1 MLQKKLGCYRGKDCM
16 KMLLKDLREQAMNK
30 INHEKKEMLPLA
42 LETPC
47 PSASVRC
54 TPVGSPVDKFA
65 EIVSPVPNYASPT
78 NKRISFFLPQS

>member
-16 KMLLKDLREQAMNK
+16 KMLLKDLREQVMNK

-54 TPVGSPVDKFA
+54 TPVGSLVDK
-65 EIVSPVPNYASPT
+65 IVSPVPNYASPV
-78 NKRISFFLPQS
+78 NK

>member
-1 MLQKKLGCYRGKDCM
+1 M
-16 KMLLKDLREQAMNK
+16 KMLLKDLREQVMSK

-47 PSASVRC
+47 PSVSVRC

-65 EIVSPVPNYASPT
+65 ELS
-78 NKRISFFLPQS
+78 PQSQIMPPRQLNEKVFYPSRKRLNPC